1 MADAFWTIEGLR
13 AVTGGTITARRAAA
27 NDTHG
32 VSIDTRTLKPGQV
45 FAAMVGSRT
54 DGHDHVGQA
63 AERGAS
69 IALVERDA
77 VDAPANLGMV
87 RVESVADALVAMARA
102 WRRQLV
108 GTRVIVVTGSNGK
121 TTTTRLIDAVLGQ
134 AMRGTCSIKSFNN
147 RLGVPITVLNARRGD
162 AYLICEIGMNAPGEI
177 AELTGIVDPDIG
189 VITSVGRAHLEGVG
203 SIEGVAR
210 EKASLL
216 TSMRDG
222 TVRIAPAPCAVLD
235 PFVDALAGLVRVGT
249 SDADVTVEIVD
260 AAATGVRFA
269 ISGIAEPLHVPLLG
283 EHNGNNAA
291 MAAVVG
297 RRCGLD
303 DEAIR
308 AGLEAVE
315 NEPMRLQAE
324 SVAGVLLLNDAYNAN
339 PESMRAGLRVLADV
353 AGGRRRV
360 AVLGT
365 MHELGAESD
374 ELHRDIGAFAREHR
388 LADVVIAVE
397 GSASQ
402 IAAGF
407 GEGASVV
414 SDSTDDAMATIA
426 GMIQPNDAV
435 LLKGSRRVGL
445 ERIAQHLRAGAPA

>member
-1 MADAFWTIEGLR
+1 MA
-13 AVTGGTITARRAAA
+13 
-27 NDTHG
+27 
-32 VSIDTRTLKPGQV
+32 
-45 FAAMVGSRT
+45 
-54 DGHDHVGQA
+54 
-63 AERGAS
+63 
-69 IALVERDA
+69 
-77 VDAPANLGMV
+77 
-87 RVESVADALVAMARA
+87 
-102 WRRQLV
+102 
-108 GTRVIVVTGSNGK
+108 
-121 TTTTRLIDAVLGQ
+121 
-134 AMRGTCSIKSFNN
+134 
-147 RLGVPITVLNARRGD
+147 
-162 AYLICEIGMNAPGEI
+162 
-177 AELTGIVDPDIG
+177 GIVDPDIG

-297 RRCGLD
+297 RRCGLTD
-303 DEAIR
+303 AAIR
-308 AGLEAVE
+308 AGLKAVE

-324 SVAGVLLLNDAYNAN
+324 PVAGVLLLNDAYNAN

-374 ELHRDIGAFAREHR
+374 ELHRDIGAFAREYR